1 MTSIWD
7 EQESSIWDKQE
18 SFECSESTGQKVHS
32 RNWSNRSNRNNNL
45 GSQMRVDIAA
55 GDCARFIGK
64 GGENIRRME
73 NDSNA
78 RIKVRSNE
86 ESCGRIPVTI
96 SGDKAAKDKAKELVD
111 EFNKINIGSKT
122 TQQNQ
127 NSSYDTGDSGFDWQ
141 QIIEDSSIQSE
152 KRWVGLVEIKKN
164 FYIEDADVAEMK
176 PREVEKWR
184 MDNNELQVEDI
195 SELKRKVL
203 NPVSKFNQAFR
214 HYPELL
220 TQIDKQG
227 FTKPSPIQSQVWPLL
242 MSGLN
247 VIGIAQTGTGK
258 TLAFLLPALIHI
270 EMQIKP
276 RNERKGPTVLVLSPT
291 RELAL
296 QIHKEVSK
304 YSYKGINCNCIYGGG
319 DRRAQIGLCRKGA
332 EIVVATPGRFN
343 DLKESGI
350 IDVSDVT
357 YMVLDEADRM
367 LDMGFEPQIR
377 KILLDIRPDCQKVMT
392 SATWPTGVER
402 MAVRYMDD
410 PFRICVGS
418 LDLTAA
424 KTVEQ
429 IIEVIDEEDKQE
441 RLFMF
446 MDEMKVDDKA
456 IVFVGRRS
464 SCDAL
469 ASILHS
475 REIFTSQSLHGGLE
489 QTDRENIFEDFKS
502 GQTRVLIATDLVSRG
517 LDVVDVTHVINY
529 DFPRN
534 IEEYVHRIGRTG
546 RAGRSGK
553 SISFFT
559 RNNWG
564 VAAELIK
571 ILEKAQANVPDELPG
586 MAERFQ
592 KMKERRAHDRQ
603 VYGGGSG
610 RRGGRGGFHD
620 NGGFH
625 GNNRGGNGGGRGRGG
640 YRDNSNGGF
649 HGNSRGGR
657 RDRW

>member
-1 MTSIWD
+1 MRFSGI
-7 EQESSIWDKQE
+7 
-18 SFECSESTGQKVHS
+18 
-32 RNWSNRSNRNNNL
+32 
-45 GSQMRVDIAA
+45 RVDIAA
-55 GDCARFIGK
+55 GDCGRFIGK

-73 NDSNA
+73 SDSNA
-78 RIKVRSNE
+78 RIKILSNE
-86 ESCGRIPVTI
+86 ESCGRIPVSI
-96 SGDKAAKDKAKELVD
+96 SGDEVAKNKAKELVE
-111 EFNKINIGSKT
+111 EFNKLNMESNVSHQT
-122 TQQNQ
+122 
-127 NSSYDTGDSGFDWQ
+127 YDNGDSGFDWQ
-141 QIIEDSSIQSE
+141 QIIEDSSVESE

-164 FYIEDADVAEMK
+164 LYIEDDSVGEMK
-176 PREVEKWR
+176 PKQVEQWR
-184 MDNNELQVEDI
+184 KENNELQVEDI
-195 SELKRKVL
+195 SDLKRKVL
-203 NPVSKFNQAFR
+203 NPVLKFNQAFK

-270 EMQIKP
+270 EMQITP
-276 RNERKGPTVLVLSPT
+276 RNKRKGPTVLVLSPT

-304 YSYKGINCNCIYGGG
+304 YSYKGIKCNCIYGGG
-319 DRRAQIGLCRKGA
+319 DRRQQIQLCREGG

-343 DLKESGI
+343 DLKECGK

-392 SATWPTGVER
+392 SATWPPGVEK
-402 MAVRYMDD
+402 MAVRYMTEA
-410 PFRICVGS
+410 FRVCVGS

-446 MDEMKVDDKA
+446 MDDMKEDDKA

-475 REIFTSQSLHGGLE
+475 KEIFTSQSLHGGLE
-489 QTDRENIFEDFKS
+489 QCDREQIFEDFKS

-517 LDVVDVTHVINY
+517 LDVCDVTHVINY

-559 RNNWG
+559 RSNWG

-571 ILEKAQANVPDELPG
+571 ILEKAGANVPEELPG

-592 KMKERRAHDRQ
+592 KMKERRAHDRN
-603 VYGGGSG
+603 VY
-610 RRGGRGGFHD
+610 GGRGGYRG
-620 NGGFH
+620 NREGG
-625 GNNRGGNGGGRGRGG
+625 RGGNRGRGG
-640 YRDNSNGGF
+640 YRGDRG
-649 HGNSRGGR
+649 GGR